1 VVVQVRGVKSNARQL
16 TEWPI
21 VLTYGWAEVATIQ
34 EWKMLGQGLI
44 RFRADVADYR
54 LLPGETPNPNIV
66 GGVPTKDSFL
76 TVTASGVHSDGDC
89 LVTLGGIGR
98 YGSPADPSASNGI
111 LLSGGFNIDS
121 GSRTGVWGFGF
132 GNAPG
137 SPHQVTISGGPRC
150 TGQFPFAAF
159 MGRLDGNRTVPVTQ
173 EDNPPT
179 ITISGADLGL
189 DTNYG
194 ILARTFVDTG
204 AGGSINVSWSP
215 VPAKTP
221 PRIGDDAGR

>member
-1 VVVQVRGVKSNARQL
+1 
-16 TEWPI
+16 
-21 VLTYGWAEVATIQ
+21 
-34 EWKMLGQGLI
+34 
-44 RFRADVADYR
+44 
-54 LLPGETPNPNIV
+54 
-66 GGVPTKDSFL
+66 
-76 TVTASGVHSDGDC
+76 
-89 LVTLGGIGR
+89 
-98 YGSPADPSASNGI
+98 
-111 LLSGGFNIDS
+111 
-121 GSRTGVWGFGF
+121 
-132 GNAPG
+132 
-137 SPHQVTISGGPRC
+137 VTISGGPKC